1 VNPSPSNRA
10 AEGGAPARSALRGK
24 RVLLA
29 EDDEAARKIMAS
41 ALRDMGAEVIETADG
56 GRMLV
61 AIAAY
66 YKDGRSPTD
75 LDLIVTDVRM
85 PVVGGLDVFQSLR
98 AAGWTT
104 PVIVVTGY
112 ESREVRDAAQRLG
125 AVVLPKPIDLAELEQ
140 TAGALVE
147 QPRRASARIP
157 KIGRR

>member
-1 VNPSPSNRA
+1 MTSAGRD
-10 AEGGAPARSALRGK
+10 AEPILRGK

-29 EDDEAARKIMAS
+29 EDDEVARKVMARVLS
-41 ALRDMGAEVIETADG
+41 SLGAEVIETADG

-61 AIAAY
+61 AIASH

-85 PVVGGLDVFQSLR
+85 PVVGGLEIFQGLR

-112 ESREVRDAAQRLG
+112 ETLDVREAAQRFD
-125 AVVLPKPIDLAELEQ
+125 AVLLSKPLDLEVFENAVRTL
-140 TAGALVE
+140 LVRPHRE
-147 QPRRASARIP
+147 AAAVGDPET
-157 KIGRR
+157 